1 MNVRKTYFLAA
12 LLAALTL
19 FAVAQ
24 QAQSPAQGS
33 GTVIKHVP
41 VKPTN
46 AASGEEMYTN
56 YCAVCHGTDAKGDG
70 PAATALK
77 KTPAD
82 LTQLAKKNGGKYPEN
97 HVSATIMTVDSPVHG
112 SKEMPVWGPLLS
124 SISSSQGE
132 VQLRVSNLVKY
143 ISTLQER

>member
-1 MNVRKTYFLAA
+1 MRMVLFVT
-12 LLAALTL
+12 LLGSLM
-19 FAVAQ
+19 V
-24 QAQSPAQGS
+24 QAQDTQIKKVPITPTSATS
-33 GTVIKHVP
+33 GQQMFVT
-41 VKPTN
+41 
-46 AASGEEMYTN
+46 
-56 YCAVCHGTDAKGDG
+56 YCATCHGKDGKGDG
-70 PAATALK
+70 PAAPALK
-77 KTPAD
+77 KAPAD